1 MIRARV
7 PLIRLGLIGLLAPAI
22 ACAMPPVEVQALLPD
37 RAMLRVAGTGYL
49 LLEGESTPQGVRL
62 VAADAGSA
70 LVEYAGRQHRLQLG
84 ASAGGGRVAAPAE
97 LRLLADPQ
105 GMYSSPGTI
114 NGQGV
119 NFLIDTGATSVA
131 LSQRHA
137 ARLGIDY
144 QRDGQPGRAVTAAGP
159 VQAWRVQ
166 LAEVG
171 LGPIRIRNVNAS
183 VLAGDHPQ
191 QPLLGMSFLGRTEMQ
206 HSGGLLVLRHRR

>member
-84 ASAGGGRVAAPAE
+84 ALVQRMPRPAALEPRQAMRGAQPGQHGAVAIEKRAGIAP
-97 LRLLADPQ
+97 
-105 GMYSSPGTI
+105 
-114 NGQGV
+114 
-119 NFLIDTGATSVA
+119 GA
-131 LSQRHA
+131 
-137 ARLGIDY
+137 DY
-144 QRDGQPGRAVTAAGP
+144 QR
-159 VQAWRVQ
+159 
-166 LAEVG
+166 
-171 LGPIRIRNVNAS
+171 
-183 VLAGDHPQ
+183 
-191 QPLLGMSFLGRTEMQ
+191 
-206 HSGGLLVLRHRR
+206 GLLLQRTQPVLGVGEF